1 MDRRRAATGELATIP
16 AVVADRARRHG
27 ARVAVVTPEE
37 KLTYAELATEAQRV
51 TRAMMW
57 LGVQPED
64 RVAIWA
70 PNGARWVI
78 AALGVLGA
86 GATLV
91 PVSTRLRGRE
101 AAEIL
106 ARSRCRMLFT
116 VREFLGNDY
125 PRMLRESRHTLPEL
139 RTTALLHGPTGRN
152 HDANPHSRQRFPDRA
167 RDGIG
172 GRFGRAH
179 HEDLSWSGFLALAT
193 GVAVAEAEERSASVD
208 PEAVCDIL
216 FTSGTTGVP
225 KGVPATHRQTIETF
239 TWWADAVTLSGDD
252 RYLLVN
258 PFSHTFGYK
267 AGIIACL
274 LRGATMVPVDRFD
287 PEQVFALIERER
299 ITVLTGPPTLF
310 HDLLDHDRRQAHDLR
325 SLRLAG
331 TGGASVP
338 TGLVQRIRRDL
349 GAEKVFTAY
358 GLTESN
364 GVVTVCPP
372 DAPAD
377 RLAGTVGKALPGVW
391 VRIVDAAG
399 RPLPAGEPGQ
409 IVVRGPTVMHGYLDD
424 PEATSAAIDSG
435 GWLHTGDI
443 GTLDADGYLR
453 ITDRLAD
460 MFIVGGF
467 NAYPA
472 EIERILLA
480 HPDIREAAVVGV
492 PDSRLGEVGCAFV
505 VRNGPA
511 DIDAAEIIAWAR
523 TRMAGYKV
531 PRRIEFV
538 ASLPRN
544 ASGKVL
550 KRILRSSGGRS

>member
-1 MDRRRAATGELATIP
+1 MDRRCAATSELATIP
-16 AVVADRARRHG
+16 AVVADRARLHG

-37 KLTYAELATEAQRV
+37 QLTYAELATEAQRV
-51 TRAMMW
+51 TRAMLS

-91 PVSTRLRGRE
+91 PVSTRLRGPE

-116 VREFLGNDY
+116 VRKFLGNDY
-125 PRMLRESRHTLPEL
+125 PRMLRDSGHALPEL
-139 RTTALLHGPTGRN
+139 RATVLLD
-152 HDANPHSRQRFPDRA
+152 DAPEGTREN
-167 RDGIG
+167 
-172 GRFGRAH
+172 
-179 HEDLSWSGFLALAT
+179 LSWPGFLALGT
-193 GVAVAEAEERSASVD
+193 GVPRAEAESRSASVD
-208 PEAVCDIL
+208 AEAVSDIL

-239 TWWADAVTLSGDD
+239 ARWADAVTLSGDD

-267 AGIIACL
+267 AGVIACL
-274 LRGATMVPVDRFD
+274 LRGAAMMPVNRFD
-287 PEQVFALIERER
+287 PEQVLGLVERER
-299 ITVLTGPPTLF
+299 ATVLTGPPTLF
-310 HDLLDHDRRQAHDLR
+310 HDLLDHDRREAHDLS
-325 SLRLAG
+325 SLRLVG
-331 TGGASVP
+331 TGGSSVP
-338 TGLVQRIRRDL
+338 TGLVDRIRRDL

-377 RLAGTVGKALPGVW
+377 RIAGTVGKALPGVQ
-391 VRIVDAAG
+391 VRIVDAAC
-399 RPLPAGEPGQ
+399 RPVSAGEPGE

-424 PEATSAAIDSG
+424 PGATTAAIDSS

-453 ITDRLAD
+453 ISDRLAD

-472 EIERILLA
+472 EIERILLM
-480 HPDIREAAVVGV
+480 HPAIREAAVVGV

-531 PRRIEFV
+531 PRRIEFL

-544 ASGKVL
+544 ANGKVL
-550 KRILRSSGGRS
+550 KRILRSSAARS

>member
-1 MDRRRAATGELATIP
+1 MDRRREATSELATIP

-37 KLTYAELATEAQRV
+37 QLTYAELAAEAQRV

-57 LGVQPED
+57 LGVRPAD

-91 PVSTRLRGRE
+91 PIGTRLRGPE

-106 ARSRCRMLFT
+106 ARSRCRLLFT
-116 VREFLGNDY
+116 VREFLGTDY
-125 PRMLRESRHTLPEL
+125 PRMLRESGHALPEL
-139 RTTALLHGPTGRN
+139 RTTVLL
-152 HDANPHSRQRFPDRA
+152 D
-167 RDGIG
+167 
-172 GRFGRAH
+172 
-179 HEDLSWSGFLALAT
+179 EDSSWSGFLAVGI
-193 GVAVAEAEERSASVD
+193 GVPVAEAASRSASVD
-208 PEAVCDIL
+208 PGTVSDIV

-239 TWWADAVTLSGDD
+239 TRWADAVTLSGDD

-267 AGIIACL
+267 AGVIACL

-287 PEQVFALIERER
+287 PEQVLRLVERER
-299 ITVLTGPPTLF
+299 ATVLTGPPTLF
-310 HDLLDHDRRQAHDLR
+310 HDLLDHDRREAHDLS
-325 SLRLAG
+325 SLRLVG
-331 TGGASVP
+331 TGGSSVP
-338 TGLVQRIRRDL
+338 TGLVERIRCDL

-372 DAPAD
+372 DAPVD
-377 RLAGTVGKALPGVW
+377 RIAGTVGQALPGVQ

-399 RPLPAGEPGQ
+399 RPVPAGASGE

-424 PEATSAAIDSG
+424 PGATAAAIDSG

-443 GTLDADGYLR
+443 GALDADGYLR

-472 EIERILLA
+472 EIERILLD
-480 HPDIREAAVVGV
+480 HPAVREAAVVGV

-505 VRNGPA
+505 VRSGPA

-523 TRMAGYKV
+523 PRMAGYKI
-531 PRRIEFV
+531 PRRVEFV
-538 ASLPRN
+538 AALPRN
-544 ASGKVL
+544 ANGKVL
-550 KRILRSSGGRS
+550 KRILRGRS